1 MFGVKI
7 NLFLFIESSFDLGE
21 KSNTTVSGTTTKSAN
36 EKQSVQKS
44 DSGTFH
50 DKTRPHKNQSPDDV
64 IVDLNENVYVQ
75 IQFIQIVKE
84 HEVKQRKAFFLVP
97 DPDLSDEIGE
107 ESSATWVELFG
118 DVFYVGWI
126 T

>member
-1 MFGVKI
+1 M
-7 NLFLFIESSFDLGE
+7 GE
-21 KSNTTVSGTTTKSAN
+21 KTNTEISGTTAKSTN

-44 DSGTFH
+44 DSATFH
-50 DKTRPHKNQSPDDV
+50 DKTRPHKNQAPDDV
-64 IVDLNENVYVQ
+64 VIDLNQNVYVQ
-75 IQFIQIVKE
+75 IQFMQEVKE
-84 HEVKQRKAFFLVP
+84 EEMKQRKAFFIVP

-107 ESSATWVELFG
+107 ETSATWVELFG